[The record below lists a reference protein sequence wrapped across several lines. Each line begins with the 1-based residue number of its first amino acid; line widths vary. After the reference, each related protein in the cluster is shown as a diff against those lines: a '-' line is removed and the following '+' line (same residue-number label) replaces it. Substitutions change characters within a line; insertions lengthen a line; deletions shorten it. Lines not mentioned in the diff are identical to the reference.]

1 MKPKWL
7 LTLALSAISLAVC
20 AVFLPPSHTSA
31 NPAPATPFLAL
42 SAVCVPEMPAKAAEL
57 VHAADPIERAQT
69 VQDTL
74 HAITMLAKPGLMPYV
89 VSAICAKDPEMAAT
103 AVLTATELQGEDAG
117 RFCLAA
123 LCAAPAQVEPIV
135 TAACEAAPA
144 DFANVALAAA
154 EQAPSQ
160 KALILQAVTN
170 AVPDVQRFLDAAEIQ
185 AGTDDL
191 LPVMRQTVLLMRQAA
206 KSDTNSLPLN

>member
-7 LTLALSAISLAVC
+7 FTLALSAVFLAVC
-20 AVFLPPSHTSA
+20 GLFLLPSPTGA

-42 SAVCVPEMPAKAAEL
+42 SAVCVPEMPAKAAAL
-57 VHAADPIERAQT
+57 VHAADPLQRAQT

-74 HAITMLAKPGLMPYV
+74 HAIAMLAKPGLMPYV
-89 VSAICAKDPEMAAT
+89 VSAICAKDPDMAAT
-103 AVLTATELQGEDAG
+103 AVLIATELQRDDAG

-123 LCAAPAQVEPIV
+123 LCAAPAQLEPIV

-144 DFANVALAAA
+144 DFADVAVAAV
-154 EQAPSQ
+154 ERAPSQ

-170 AVPDVQRFLDAAEIQ
+170 AVPDVQRFLDAAEIR

-191 LPVMRQTVLLMRQAA
+191 EPVMQQTVLLMRQAA
-206 KSDTNSLPLN
+206 ESDTNRLPLK